1 MRMIQK
7 SVAIMDKCKLL
18 PIAFC
23 VVLAVTSVEQTATAQ
38 ISGEVVRIGV
48 LTDYS
53 GPFAALSGP
62 GGVIAVRMA
71 VEDFGGKV
79 AGKSIEII
87 EADHGNKA
95 DTASAIARKWFDVDG
110 VDMIADLPNSSI
122 ALAVQELARERKKLT
137 ITSAS
142 GTGALTGKA
151 CSPTGFQW
159 TWDTY
164 SIAVSTGK
172 AVVQEGGKS
181 WFIVAADYAFGH
193 GMADDLGAL
202 VKANGGNIAGTV
214 FHPLNTHDF
223 SSFLLRAQSS
233 GADVLALANGGTDT
247 INSIKQASE
256 FGLIGGRQK
265 LVGLA
270 IFITDVHAMGLD
282 NAHGLLLTTGFY
294 WDRTPA
300 TRAWS
305 KRFFDRH
312 HAMPTMAQAGI
323 YSAVT
328 NYLKAVEATG
338 TDDAEIVAQRM
349 RDTPV
354 EDFFAEHGKLRAD
367 GRLVHDMYL
376 AQVKEPQD
384 SHEPWDYYNIVRTI
398 LGEESVRPLAQSDCL
413 LVK

>member
-1 MRMIQK
+1 MNTRR
-7 SVAIMDKCKLL
+7 LL
-18 PIAFC
+18 PALLSAA
-23 VVLAVTSVEQTATAQ
+23 LALAALPQGAPAQTSGAQ
-38 ISGEVVRIGV
+38 ISDDVVRIGV

-79 AGKSIEII
+79 AGKPIEVI

-122 ALAVQELARERKKLT
+122 ALAVQELARERKKMT
-137 ITSAS
+137 IISAS
-142 GTGALTGKA
+142 GTSALTGKS

-164 SIAVSTGK
+164 SVAVSTGK
-172 AVVQEGGKS
+172 AVVQQGGKN

-193 GMADDLGAL
+193 GMADDLATL
-202 VKANGGNIAGTV
+202 VKANGGSIAGTI
-214 FHPLNTHDF
+214 FHPLNTADF
-223 SSFLLRAQSS
+223 SSFLLQAQSS
-233 GADVLALANGGTDT
+233 GADVVALANGGTDT
-247 INSIKQASE
+247 VNSIKQAGE
-256 FGLIGGRQK
+256 FGLTGGKQK

-270 IFITDVHAMGLD
+270 IFITDVHAMGLA

-294 WDRTPA
+294 WDRTPE

-305 KRFFDRH
+305 KRFFERH

-323 YSAVT
+323 YSGVIH
-328 NYLKAVEATG
+328 YLKAIEATK
-338 TDDAEIVAQRM
+338 TDNAEIVAQKM

-354 EDFFAEHGKLRAD
+354 QDFFAEHGKLRAD
-367 GRLVHDMYL
+367 GRLVHDIYL
-376 AQVKEPQD
+376 AQVKAPEE
-384 SHEPWDYYNIVRTI
+384 SHQPWDYYNILRTI
-398 LGEESVRPLAQSDCL
+398 PGEESVRPLAESDCPL
-413 LVK
+413 IKK

>member
-1 MRMIQK
+1 MNKR
-7 SVAIMDKCKLL
+7 SLL
-18 PIAFC
+18 PALLC
-23 VVLAVTSVEQTATAQ
+23 AGLAVAALPPGAAAQ
-38 ISGEVVRIGV
+38 ISGDVVRIGL

-53 GPFAALSGP
+53 GPFSALSGP
-62 GGVIAVRMA
+62 GGVIAARMA

-79 AGKSIEII
+79 AGKPVEII

-122 ALAVQELARERKKLT
+122 ALAVQEIARERKKLT

-142 GTGALTGKA
+142 GTSALTGKA

-164 SIAVSTGK
+164 SVAVSTGK
-172 AVVQEGGKS
+172 AVVQQGGKN

-193 GMADDLGAL
+193 GMADDLSTL
-202 VKANGGNIAGTV
+202 VKANGGSIAGTI
-214 FHPLNTHDF
+214 FHPLNTADF
-223 SSFLLRAQSS
+223 SSFLLQAQSS
-233 GADVLALANGGTDT
+233 GADVVALANGGTDT
-247 INSIKQASE
+247 VNSIKQAGE
-256 FGLIGGRQK
+256 FGLTGGKQK

-270 IFITDVHAMGLD
+270 IFITDVHAMGLA

-294 WDRTPA
+294 WDRTPE

-305 KRFFDRH
+305 KRFFERH
-312 HAMPTMAQAGI
+312 HAMPTMAQAGV
-323 YSAVT
+323 YSSVIH
-328 NYLKAVEATG
+328 YLKAIESSR
-338 TDDAEIVAQRM
+338 TDDAEIVARKM

-354 EDFFAEHGKLRAD
+354 EDFFAEDGTLRAD

-376 AQVKEPQD
+376 AQVKAPAD
-384 SHEPWDYYNIVRTI
+384 SHQPWDYYNILRTI
-398 LGEESVRPLAQSDCL
+398 PGEEAVRPLAESDCP
-413 LVK
+413 LVKK